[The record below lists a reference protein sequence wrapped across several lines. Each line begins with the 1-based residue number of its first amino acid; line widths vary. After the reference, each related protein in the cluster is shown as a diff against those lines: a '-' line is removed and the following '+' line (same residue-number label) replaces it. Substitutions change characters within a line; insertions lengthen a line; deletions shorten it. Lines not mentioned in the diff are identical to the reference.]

1 MEEKTNNNI
10 PDFSETDLFK
20 FLNKFRF
27 PIVIIGLIALLG
39 YSSYYTV
46 DANENGVVLRLGK
59 YHSTV
64 GPGLHFKVPILDEV
78 SKVKVDF
85 LYKLE
90 FGYKTIEADIKT
102 QYSTSNYENVSWM
115 LTKDLDI
122 AEVTWVV
129 QYKISDPVKY
139 LFKVKNVEQTII
151 DVSEAAMRLEVGD
164 RTFDAVLGAARS
176 DIAFSAEK
184 YMQKKLDEYE
194 SGVTIQLVQLM
205 PVQPPAPVA
214 DSFEEVNRAQQD
226 KQIYENDAQKRRTQI
241 INIAEGDASKMIDEA
256 KGDSTKRVNEAAG
269 DVARFNAILKEYEK
283 YPNITKDRIYLEKM
297 EEILSSTSNKV
308 IIDSKLN
315 NILPFL
321 NLNKES
327 GDN

>member
-1 MEEKTNNNI
+1 MEENSNNNI
-10 PDFSETDLFK
+10 PNLTETDLFK
-20 FLNKFRF
+20 FLDKFKL
-27 PIVIIGLIALLG
+27 PIIIIGLIGLLG
-39 YSSYYTV
+39 YASYYTV

-59 YHSTV
+59 YNSTV
-64 GPGLHFKVPILDEV
+64 GPGLHFKVPLIDKV

-90 FGYKTIEADIKT
+90 FGYRTIEADIKS

-139 LFKVKNVEQTII
+139 LFKVKNVEQTIV

-164 RTFDAVLGAARS
+164 RPFREVIGSGRV
-176 DIAFSAEK
+176 DIASSAEK
-184 YMQKKLDEYE
+184 YMQQKLDEYE
-194 SGVTIQLVQLM
+194 SGVIIQLVQLM

-226 KQIYENDAQKRRTQI
+226 KQIYENDAEKRRTQI
-241 INIAEGDASKMIDEA
+241 INIAAGDASKMIDEA
-256 KGDSTKRVNEAAG
+256 QGYKAERINQAKG
-269 DVARFNAILKEYEK
+269 DVARFNALLQEYEK
-283 YPNITKDRIYLEKM
+283 YPQITKDRIYLEMM
-297 EEILSSTSNKV
+297 EEILSVSSNKV
-308 IIDSKLN
+308 IIDSELN
-315 NILPFL
+315 NVLPFL
-321 NLNKES
+321 NLNKEA
-327 GDN
+327 GK

>member
-1 MEEKTNNNI
+1 MEENSNNNI
-10 PDFSETDLFK
+10 PNLTETDLFK
-20 FLNKFRF
+20 FLDKFKLL
-27 PIVIIGLIALLG
+27 IIIIGLIGLLG
-39 YSSYYTV
+39 YASYYTV

-59 YHSTV
+59 YNSTV
-64 GPGLHFKVPILDEV
+64 GPGLHFKVPLIDKV

-90 FGYKTIEADIKT
+90 FGYRTIEADIKS

-139 LFKVKNVEQTII
+139 LFKVKNVEQTIV

-164 RTFDAVLGAARS
+164 RPFREVIGSGRV
-176 DIAFSAEK
+176 DIASSAEK
-184 YMQKKLDEYE
+184 YMQQKLDEYE
-194 SGVTIQLVQLM
+194 SGVIIQLVQLM

-226 KQIYENDAQKRRTQI
+226 KQIYENDAEKRRTQI
-241 INIAEGDASKMIDEA
+241 INIAAGDASKMIDEA
-256 KGDSTKRVNEAAG
+256 QGYKAERINQAKG
-269 DVARFNAILKEYEK
+269 DVARFNALLQEYEK
-283 YPNITKDRIYLEKM
+283 YPQITKDRIYLEMM
-297 EEILSSTSNKV
+297 EEILSVSSNKV
-308 IIDSKLN
+308 IIDSELN
-315 NILPFL
+315 NVLPFL
-321 NLNKES
+321 NLNKEA
-327 GDN
+327 GK